1 MSRYQIE
8 TNAAIAYK
16 NLRIAQ
22 VAIVEGNFW
31 LAKSFLRTAITA
43 ANKAGCK
50 RVACLAM
57 QAMQNV
63 ARA

>member
-1 MSRYQIE
+1 MQNE
-8 TNAAIAYK
+8 FAAAAFNDLK
-16 NLRIAQ
+16 IAQ
-22 VAIVEGNFW
+22 TAIVEGNFW
-31 LAKSFLRTAITA
+31 IAKSYLRSAISA